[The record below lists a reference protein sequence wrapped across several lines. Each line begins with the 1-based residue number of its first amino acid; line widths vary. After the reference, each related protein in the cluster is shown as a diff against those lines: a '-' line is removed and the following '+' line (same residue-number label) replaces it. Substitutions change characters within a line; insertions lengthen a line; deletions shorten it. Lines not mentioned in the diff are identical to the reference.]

1 VLTPSHRPLLVPF
14 LAGPVALTA
23 LASAGVAPA
32 LPALSASLGL
42 GAGGTSGV
50 MIAYA
55 LGFAVGTASFGH
67 LADVAG
73 AALVL
78 RIGLPLLAAGA
89 VLAAAAPSLP
99 SLLAGRLVEGIGAGA
114 VPVFSLVALASIADQ
129 GRRRREIGAF
139 TAVLTAT
146 SAAVLLAGGALADL
160 LGWRVLLAV
169 PAAALLFL
177 PGLRHVGG
185 VAAGPAQRLDLV
197 GIVLL
202 AALSGGLLLGLQVS
216 SRHAVVREVGAVGLG
231 CALAAGLALA
241 RRGPGGVLPRSLVAS
256 PSFVGRAVVGAV
268 LFAGYFGLLVAAP
281 LLLAAPRHWSPVHL
295 GLVMLP
301 AGCAGAL
308 ASRLAGGAG
317 TSLPGARHVPGTG
330 TLCALAVAG
339 LAVAAAWP
347 SSPAPLVTGLALA
360 SAALG
365 WGHVVLVDGLA
376 DELSSAQRGIAM
388 GLFNLAVFFGGGVGA
403 TVVGLGFE
411 RTTATSTL
419 AVLACLPALGWL
431 GVRARRALPA

>member
-1 VLTPSHRPLLVPF
+1 MLTSRPRPLLVPF

-32 LPALSASLGL
+32 LPALSGSLGL
-42 GAGGTSGV
+42 GTGGTSGV

-55 LGFAVGTASFGH
+55 LGFAIGTASFGH
-67 LADVAG
+67 LADVVG
-73 AALVL
+73 PALVL

-89 VLAAAAPSLP
+89 VLAAASPSLP
-99 SLLAGRLVEGIGAGA
+99 PLLAGRVVEGIGAGA

-160 LGWRVLLAV
+160 LGWRTLLAV

-177 PGLRHVGG
+177 PGLRHVAG
-185 VAAGPAQRLDLV
+185 AAAAPAQRLDLG

-202 AALSGGLLLGLQVS
+202 AGLSGGLLLGLQVS

-231 CALAAGLALA
+231 CAAAAGFGLA
-241 RRGPGGVLPRSLVAS
+241 RRGAGAGGVLPRSLVGS
-256 PSFVGRAVVGAV
+256 PRFVGRAVVGAV

-281 LLLAAPRHWSPVHL
+281 LLLGAPRHWSPVHL

-308 ASRLAGGAG
+308 ASRLAGRAGAG
-317 TSLPGARHVPGTG
+317 GARTSL
-330 TLCALAVAG
+330 LCVVTVAG
-339 LAVAAAWP
+339 LAVAATWP
-347 SSPAPLVTGLALA
+347 SSPVPLVTGLALA

-403 TVVGLGFE
+403 TVVGVGFE

-419 AVLACLPALGWL
+419 AVLACVPALGWL

>member
-1 VLTPSHRPLLVPF
+1 LPTAVLTPSRHPLLVTY

-32 LPALSASLGL
+32 LPALSGSLGV

-67 LADVAG
+67 LADVLG

-89 VLAAAAPSLP
+89 VLAAASPSLAP
-99 SLLAGRLVEGIGAGA
+99 LLAGRVVEGIGAGS

-160 LGWRVLLAV
+160 LGWRTLLVV

-177 PGLRHVGG
+177 PGLRHVAG
-185 VAAGPAQRLDLV
+185 AAAAAEQRLDLG

-231 CALAAGLALA
+231 CAAVAAFGLVRHGA
-241 RRGPGGVLPRSLVAS
+241 GGVLPRSLVGS
-256 PSFVGRAVVGAV
+256 PRFVGRAVVGAV
-268 LFAGYFGLLVAAP
+268 LFAAYFGLLVAAP
-281 LLLAAPRHWSPVHL
+281 LLLGAPRHWSPVHL

-301 AGCAGAL
+301 AGLAGAL

-317 TSLPGARHVPGTG
+317 AGGARTSV
-330 TLCALAVAG
+330 LCAVAVAG
-339 LAVAAAWP
+339 LALAATWP
-347 SSPAPLVTGLALA
+347 SSPVPLVTGLALA

-365 WGHVVLVDGLA
+365 FGHVVLVDGLA

-419 AVLACLPALGWL
+419 TVLACVPALGWL

>member
-1 VLTPSHRPLLVPF
+1 VLTPSPRPLLVPY

-67 LADVAG
+67 LADVLG

-89 VLAAAAPSLP
+89 ALAAASPSLP
-99 SLLAGRLVEGIGAGA
+99 PLLAGRLVEGLGAGS

-160 LGWRVLLAV
+160 LGWRTLLAV

-177 PGLRHVGG
+177 PALRHVAG
-185 VAAGPAQRLDLV
+185 VAVAPAQRLDLG

-231 CALAAGLALA
+231 CAAAAAFGLA
-241 RRGPGGVLPRSLVAS
+241 RRGAGGVLPRSLVAS
-256 PSFVGRAVVGAV
+256 PRFVGRAVVGAV
-268 LFAGYFGLLVAAP
+268 LFAAYFGLLVAAP
-281 LLLAAPRHWSPVHL
+281 LLLGAPRHWSPVHL

-301 AGCAGAL
+301 AGLAGAL

-317 TSLPGARHVPGTG
+317 AGGARTSL
-330 TLCALAVAG
+330 LCAVAVAG
-339 LAVAAAWP
+339 LALAATWP
-347 SSPAPLVTGLALA
+347 SSPVPLVTGLALA

-419 AVLACLPALGWL
+419 AVLACVPALGWL

>member
-1 VLTPSHRPLLVPF
+1 LPTAVLTPRHPPLVPF

-32 LPALSASLGL
+32 LPALSAGLGL

-67 LADVAG
+67 LADVVG

-89 VLAAAAPSLP
+89 VLAAASPTLP
-99 SLLAGRLVEGIGAGA
+99 PLLAGRVVEGIGAGS

-160 LGWRVLLAV
+160 LGWRTLLAV

-177 PGLRHVGG
+177 PALRHVAGAA
-185 VAAGPAQRLDLV
+185 VAPAQRLDLG

-231 CALAAGLALA
+231 CAAAAGVGLA
-241 RRGPGGVLPRSLVAS
+241 RRGAGAGGVLPRSLVLS
-256 PSFVGRAVVGAV
+256 PRFVGRAVVGAV
-268 LFAGYFGLLVAAP
+268 LFAAYFGLLVAAP
-281 LLLAAPRHWSPVHL
+281 LLLGAPRHWSPVHL

-317 TSLPGARHVPGTG
+317 AGGARTSL
-330 TLCALAVAG
+330 LCAVAVAG
-339 LAVAAAWP
+339 LALAAAWP
-347 SSPAPLVTGLALA
+347 SSPVPLVAALALA

-376 DELSSAQRGIAM
+376 DELASVQRGIAM

-411 RTTATSTL
+411 RTTATSTF
-419 AVLACLPALGWL
+419 AVLACVPALGWL

>member
-1 VLTPSHRPLLVPF
+1 LPTAVLTPSRRPLLVPF

-32 LPALSASLGL
+32 LPVLSASLGL

-89 VLAAAAPSLP
+89 ALAAASPSLSP
-99 SLLAGRLVEGIGAGA
+99 LLAGRLVEGIGAGA
-114 VPVFSLVALASIADQ
+114 VPVFSLVVLASIADQ

-139 TAVLTAT
+139 MAVLTAT
-146 SAAVLLAGGALADL
+146 SAAVLLVGGALADL
-160 LGWRVLLAV
+160 LGWRTLLAV

-177 PGLRHVGG
+177 PGLRHVAG
-185 VAAGPAQRLDLV
+185 AAAASAQRLDLG

-216 SRHAVVREVGAVGLG
+216 SRHAVVREVGAVGLV
-231 CALAAGLALA
+231 CAAAGGLGLA
-241 RRGPGGVLPRSLVAS
+241 RRGAGGVLPRSLVLS
-256 PSFVGRAVVGAV
+256 PRFVGRAVVGAV

-281 LLLAAPRHWSPVHL
+281 LLLGAPRHWSPVHL

-301 AGCAGAL
+301 AGLTGAL

-317 TSLPGARHVPGTG
+317 ADGTRTSL
-330 TLCALAVAG
+330 LCGVAVAG
-339 LAVAAAWP
+339 LAVAATWP
-347 SSPAPLVTGLALA
+347 SSPVPLVTGLALA

-376 DELSSAQRGIAM
+376 DELASAQRGIAM

-419 AVLACLPALGWL
+419 AVLACVPALGWL
-431 GVRARRALPA
+431 GVRARQALPA

>member
-1 VLTPSHRPLLVPF
+1 LPTAVLTPSRRPLLVPY

-42 GAGGTSGV
+42 GAGGTSSV

-67 LADVAG
+67 LADVLG

-89 VLAAAAPSLP
+89 ALAAASPSLP
-99 SLLAGRLVEGIGAGA
+99 PLLAGRLVEGLGAGS

-129 GRRRREIGAF
+129 GRRRREIGVF

-146 SAAVLLAGGALADL
+146 SAAVLLVGGALGDL
-160 LGWRVLLAV
+160 LGWRTLLAV

-177 PGLRHVGG
+177 PGLRHVAGAA
-185 VAAGPAQRLDLV
+185 VAPAQRLDLG
-197 GIVLL
+197 GIALL

-216 SRHAVVREVGAVGLG
+216 SRHAVVREVGAVGLA
-231 CALAAGLALA
+231 CAAAAAFGLA
-241 RRGPGGVLPRSLVAS
+241 RRGAGGVLPRSLVAS

-268 LFAGYFGLLVAAP
+268 LFAAYFGLLVAAP
-281 LLLAAPRHWSPVHL
+281 LLLGAPRHWSPVHL

-301 AGCAGAL
+301 AGLAGAL

-317 TSLPGARHVPGTG
+317 AGGARASL
-330 TLCALAVAG
+330 LCAVAVAG
-339 LAVAAAWP
+339 LAVAATWP

-388 GLFNLAVFFGGGVGA
+388 GLFNLAVFLGGGVGA

-419 AVLACLPALGWL
+419 AVLACVPALGWL

>member
-1 VLTPSHRPLLVPF
+1 VLTPSRHPLLVPY

-32 LPALSASLGL
+32 LPVLSAGLGL

-67 LADVAG
+67 LADVLG

-89 VLAAAAPSLP
+89 VLAAASPSLP
-99 SLLAGRLVEGIGAGA
+99 PLLAGRLVEGIGAGS

-146 SAAVLLAGGALADL
+146 SAAVLLVGGALADL
-160 LGWRVLLAV
+160 VGWRTLLAV

-177 PGLRHVGG
+177 PALRHVASAA
-185 VAAGPAQRLDLV
+185 VAPAQRLDLG

-216 SRHAVVREVGAVGLG
+216 SRHAVVREAGAVGLG
-231 CALAAGLALA
+231 CAAAAAFGLA
-241 RRGPGGVLPRSLVAS
+241 RRGAGGVLPRSLVAS
-256 PSFVGRAVVGAV
+256 PRFVGRAVVGAV
-268 LFAGYFGLLVAAP
+268 LFAAYFGLLVAAP
-281 LLLAAPRHWSPVHL
+281 LLLGAPRHWSPVHL

-317 TSLPGARHVPGTG
+317 AGGARTSL
-330 TLCALAVAG
+330 LCAVAVAG
-339 LAVAAAWP
+339 LAVAATWP
-347 SSPAPLVTGLALA
+347 SSPVPLVTGLALA

-403 TVVGLGFE
+403 TVVGVGFE

-419 AVLACLPALGWL
+419 AVLACVPALGWL
-431 GVRARRALPA
+431 GVRVRRALPA

>member
-1 VLTPSHRPLLVPF
+1 VLSSRPRPLLVPF

-32 LPALSASLGL
+32 LPALSGSLGL

-67 LADVAG
+67 LADVVG
-73 AALVL
+73 PALVL

-89 VLAAAAPSLP
+89 VLAAASPSLP
-99 SLLAGRLVEGIGAGA
+99 PLLAGRVVEGIGAGS

-160 LGWRVLLAV
+160 LGWRTLLAV

-177 PGLRHVGG
+177 PGLRHVAGAT
-185 VAAGPAQRLDLV
+185 AAAPAQRLDLS

-202 AALSGGLLLGLQVS
+202 AAFSGGLLLGLQVS
-216 SRHAVVREVGAVGLG
+216 SRHAVVRDVGAVGLG
-231 CALAAGLALA
+231 CAAAAGFGLA
-241 RRGPGGVLPRSLVAS
+241 RRGARAAGVLPRSLVGS
-256 PSFVGRAVVGAV
+256 PCFVGRAVVGAV

-281 LLLAAPRHWSPVHL
+281 LLLGAPRHWSPVHL

-301 AGCAGAL
+301 AGLAGAL

-317 TSLPGARHVPGTG
+317 AGGARTSL
-330 TLCALAVAG
+330 LCAVAVAG
-339 LAVAAAWP
+339 LVLAATWP
-347 SSPAPLVTGLALA
+347 SSPVPLVTGLALA

-419 AVLACLPALGWL
+419 AVLACVPALGWL

>member
-1 VLTPSHRPLLVPF
+1 
-14 LAGPVALTA
+14 
-23 LASAGVAPA
+23 
-32 LPALSASLGL
+32 
-42 GAGGTSGV
+42 

-55 LGFAVGTASFGH
+55 LGFAVGMASFGH
-67 LADVAG
+67 LADVVG
-73 AALVL
+73 PALVL

-89 VLAAAAPSLP
+89 VLAAASPSLP
-99 SLLAGRLVEGIGAGA
+99 PLLAGRVVEGIGAGS

-129 GRRRREIGAF
+129 SRRRREIGAF

-160 LGWRVLLAV
+160 LGWRTLLAV

-177 PGLRHVGG
+177 PGLRHVAG
-185 VAAGPAQRLDLV
+185 AAAAAHAQRLDLG

-216 SRHAVVREVGAVGLG
+216 SRHAVVRDVGAVGLA
-231 CALAAGLALA
+231 CAAAAAVGLARHGA
-241 RRGPGGVLPRSLVAS
+241 GGVLPRSLVGS
-256 PSFVGRAVVGAV
+256 PRFVGRAVVGAV

-281 LLLAAPRHWSPVHL
+281 LLLGAPRHWSPVHL

-317 TSLPGARHVPGTG
+317 AGGARTSL
-330 TLCALAVAG
+330 LCAVAVAG
-339 LAVAAAWP
+339 VALAATWP
-347 SSPAPLVTGLALA
+347 SSPAPLVAGLALA

-419 AVLACLPALGWL
+419 AVLACVPALGWL

>member
-1 VLTPSHRPLLVPF
+1 VLTPSRRPLLVPF

-89 VLAAAAPSLP
+89 ALAAASPSLP
-99 SLLAGRLVEGIGAGA
+99 PLLAGRVVEGIGAGA

-139 TAVLTAT
+139 MAVLTAT
-146 SAAVLLAGGALADL
+146 SAAVLLVGGALADL
-160 LGWRVLLAV
+160 LGWRTLLAV

-177 PGLRHVGG
+177 PGLRHVAG
-185 VAAGPAQRLDLV
+185 AAAASAQRLDLG

-216 SRHAVVREVGAVGLG
+216 SRHAVVREVGAVGLV
-231 CALAAGLALA
+231 CAAAGGLGLA
-241 RRGPGGVLPRSLVAS
+241 RRGAGGVLPRSLVLS
-256 PSFVGRAVVGAV
+256 PRFVGRAVVGAV

-281 LLLAAPRHWSPVHL
+281 LLLGAPRHWSPVHL

-301 AGCAGAL
+301 AGLTGAL

-317 TSLPGARHVPGTG
+317 ADGTRTSL
-330 TLCALAVAG
+330 LCGVAVAG
-339 LAVAAAWP
+339 LAVAATWP
-347 SSPAPLVTGLALA
+347 SSPVPLVTGLALA

-376 DELSSAQRGIAM
+376 DELASAQRGIAM

-419 AVLACLPALGWL
+419 AVLACVPALGWL
-431 GVRARRALPA
+431 GVRARQALPA

>member
-1 VLTPSHRPLLVPF
+1 MLTQSRRLLLVPF

-89 VLAAAAPSLP
+89 ALAAASPSLP
-99 SLLAGRLVEGIGAGA
+99 PLLAGRLVEGIGAGA

-139 TAVLTAT
+139 MAVLTAT
-146 SAAVLLAGGALADL
+146 SAAVLLVGGALADL
-160 LGWRVLLAV
+160 LGWRTLLAV

-177 PGLRHVGG
+177 PGLRHVAGAA
-185 VAAGPAQRLDLV
+185 VASAQRLDLG

-216 SRHAVVREVGAVGLG
+216 SRHAVVREVGAVGLV
-231 CALAAGLALA
+231 CAAAGGLGLA
-241 RRGPGGVLPRSLVAS
+241 RRGAGGVLPRSLVLS
-256 PSFVGRAVVGAV
+256 PRFVGRAVVGAV

-281 LLLAAPRHWSPVHL
+281 LLLGAPRHWSPVHL

-301 AGCAGAL
+301 AGLTGAL

-317 TSLPGARHVPGTG
+317 ADGTRTSL
-330 TLCALAVAG
+330 LCGVAVAG
-339 LAVAAAWP
+339 LAVAATWP
-347 SSPAPLVTGLALA
+347 SSPVPLVTGLALA

-376 DELSSAQRGIAM
+376 DELASAQRGIAM

-419 AVLACLPALGWL
+419 AVLACVPALGWL
-431 GVRARRALPA
+431 GVRARQALPA

>member
-1 VLTPSHRPLLVPF
+1 VLTPSRPLLVPY

-67 LADVAG
+67 LADVLG

-89 VLAAAAPSLP
+89 ALAAASPSLP
-99 SLLAGRLVEGIGAGA
+99 PLLAGRLVEGIGAGS
-114 VPVFSLVALASIADQ
+114 VPVFSLVALASIAEQ
-129 GRRRREIGAF
+129 GRRRREIGVF

-146 SAAVLLAGGALADL
+146 SAAVLLVGGALADL
-160 LGWRVLLAV
+160 LGWRTLVAV

-177 PGLRHVGG
+177 PGLRHVAGAA
-185 VAAGPAQRLDLV
+185 VAPAQRLDLG

-216 SRHAVVREVGAVGLG
+216 SRHAVVREVGAVGLA
-231 CALAAGLALA
+231 CAAAAAFGLA
-241 RRGPGGVLPRSLVAS
+241 RRRAGGVLPRSLVAS
-256 PSFVGRAVVGAV
+256 PRFVGRAVVGAV
-268 LFAGYFGLLVAAP
+268 LFAAYFGLLVAAP
-281 LLLAAPRHWSPVHL
+281 LLLGAPRHWSPVHL

-301 AGCAGAL
+301 AGLAGAL

-317 TSLPGARHVPGTG
+317 AGGARTSL
-330 TLCALAVAG
+330 LCAVAVAG
-339 LAVAAAWP
+339 LAVAATWP
-347 SSPAPLVTGLALA
+347 SSPVPLVTGLALA

-403 TVVGLGFE
+403 TVVGVGFE

-419 AVLACLPALGWL
+419 AVLACVPALGWL

>member
-1 VLTPSHRPLLVPF
+1 VLTPSRLPLPVPF

-23 LASAGVAPA
+23 LASAGVAPG

-89 VLAAAAPSLP
+89 ALAAASPSLP
-99 SLLAGRLVEGIGAGA
+99 PLLAGRIVEGIGAGA

-139 TAVLTAT
+139 MAVLTAT
-146 SAAVLLAGGALADL
+146 SAAVLLVGGALADL
-160 LGWRVLLAV
+160 LGWRTLLAV

-177 PGLRHVGG
+177 PGLRHVAG
-185 VAAGPAQRLDLV
+185 AAAASAQRLDLG

-216 SRHAVVREVGAVGLG
+216 SRHAAVREVGAVGLV
-231 CALAAGLALA
+231 CAAAGGLGLA
-241 RRGPGGVLPRSLVAS
+241 RRGAGGVLPRSLVLS
-256 PSFVGRAVVGAV
+256 PRFVGRAVVGAV

-281 LLLAAPRHWSPVHL
+281 LLLGAPRHWSPVHL

-301 AGCAGAL
+301 AGLTGAL

-317 TSLPGARHVPGTG
+317 ADGTRTSL
-330 TLCALAVAG
+330 LCGVAVAG
-339 LAVAAAWP
+339 LAVAATWP
-347 SSPAPLVTGLALA
+347 SSPVPLVTGLALA

-376 DELSSAQRGIAM
+376 DELASAQRGIAM

-419 AVLACLPALGWL
+419 AVLACVPALGWL
-431 GVRARRALPA
+431 GVRARQALPA

>member
-1 VLTPSHRPLLVPF
+1 LPTAVLTPSRLPLLVPF

-32 LPALSASLGL
+32 LPVLSASLGL

-89 VLAAAAPSLP
+89 ALAAASPSLP
-99 SLLAGRLVEGIGAGA
+99 PLLVGRLVEGIGAGA

-139 TAVLTAT
+139 MAVLTAT
-146 SAAVLLAGGALADL
+146 SAAVLLVGGALADL
-160 LGWRVLLAV
+160 LGWRTLLAV

-177 PGLRHVGG
+177 PGLRHVAG
-185 VAAGPAQRLDLV
+185 AAAASAQRLDLG

-216 SRHAVVREVGAVGLG
+216 SRHAVVREVGAVGLV
-231 CALAAGLALA
+231 CAAAGGLGLA
-241 RRGPGGVLPRSLVAS
+241 RRGAGGVLPRSLVLS
-256 PSFVGRAVVGAV
+256 PRFVGRAVVGAV

-281 LLLAAPRHWSPVHL
+281 LLLGAPRHWSPVHL

-301 AGCAGAL
+301 AGLTGAL

-317 TSLPGARHVPGTG
+317 ADGTRTSL
-330 TLCALAVAG
+330 LCGVAVAG
-339 LAVAAAWP
+339 LAVAATWP
-347 SSPAPLVTGLALA
+347 SSPVPLVTGLALA

-376 DELSSAQRGIAM
+376 DELASAQRGIAM

-419 AVLACLPALGWL
+419 AVLACVPALGWL
-431 GVRARRALPA
+431 GVRARQALPA

>member
-1 VLTPSHRPLLVPF
+1 MLTPSRPLLVPY

-67 LADVAG
+67 LADVLG

-89 VLAAAAPSLP
+89 ALAAASPSLP
-99 SLLAGRLVEGIGAGA
+99 PLLAGRLVEGIGAGS
-114 VPVFSLVALASIADQ
+114 VPVFSLVALASIAEQ
-129 GRRRREIGAF
+129 GRRRREIGVF

-146 SAAVLLAGGALADL
+146 SAAVLLVGGALADL
-160 LGWRVLLAV
+160 LGWRTLVAV

-177 PGLRHVGG
+177 PGLRHVAGAA
-185 VAAGPAQRLDLV
+185 VAPAQRLDLG

-216 SRHAVVREVGAVGLG
+216 SRHAVVREVGAVGLA
-231 CALAAGLALA
+231 CAAAAAFGLA
-241 RRGPGGVLPRSLVAS
+241 RRRAGGVLPRSLVAS
-256 PSFVGRAVVGAV
+256 PRFVGRAVVGAV
-268 LFAGYFGLLVAAP
+268 LFAAYFGLLVAAP
-281 LLLAAPRHWSPVHL
+281 LLLGAPRHWSPVHL

-301 AGCAGAL
+301 AGLAGAL

-317 TSLPGARHVPGTG
+317 AGGARTSL
-330 TLCALAVAG
+330 LCAVAVAG
-339 LAVAAAWP
+339 LAVAATWP
-347 SSPAPLVTGLALA
+347 SSPVPLVTGLALA

-403 TVVGLGFE
+403 TVVGVGFE

-419 AVLACLPALGWL
+419 AVLACVPALGWL

>member
-1 VLTPSHRPLLVPF
+1 VLTPSRLPLLVPF

-89 VLAAAAPSLP
+89 ALAAASPSLP
-99 SLLAGRLVEGIGAGA
+99 PLLAGRVVEGIGAGA

-139 TAVLTAT
+139 MAVLTAT
-146 SAAVLLAGGALADL
+146 SAAVLLVGGALADL
-160 LGWRVLLAV
+160 LGWRTLLAV

-177 PGLRHVGG
+177 PGLRHVAG
-185 VAAGPAQRLDLV
+185 AAAASAQRLDLG

-216 SRHAVVREVGAVGLG
+216 SRHAAVREVGAVGLV
-231 CALAAGLALA
+231 CAAAGGLGLA
-241 RRGPGGVLPRSLVAS
+241 RRGAGGVLPRSLVLS
-256 PSFVGRAVVGAV
+256 PRFVGRAVVGAV

-281 LLLAAPRHWSPVHL
+281 LLLGAPRHWSPVHL

-301 AGCAGAL
+301 AGLAGAL
-308 ASRLAGGAG
+308 ASRLAGDVGAG
-317 TSLPGARHVPGTG
+317 GTRTSL
-330 TLCALAVAG
+330 LCAVAVAG
-339 LAVAAAWP
+339 LTIGAAWP
-347 SSPAPLVTGLALA
+347 SSLVPLVTGLALA

-376 DELSSAQRGIAM
+376 DELASAQRGIAM

-419 AVLACLPALGWL
+419 AVLACVPALGWL
-431 GVRARRALPA
+431 GVRARQALPA

>member
-1 VLTPSHRPLLVPF
+1 LPTAVLTPSRRPLLVPF
-14 LAGPVALTA
+14 LTGPVALTA

-89 VLAAAAPSLP
+89 ALAAASPSLSP
-99 SLLAGRLVEGIGAGA
+99 LLAGRLVEGFGAGA

-139 TAVLTAT
+139 MAVLTAT
-146 SAAVLLAGGALADL
+146 SAAVLLVGGALADL
-160 LGWRVLLAV
+160 LGWRTLLAV

-177 PGLRHVGG
+177 PGLRHVAG
-185 VAAGPAQRLDLV
+185 AAAASAQRLDLG

-216 SRHAVVREVGAVGLG
+216 SRHAVVREVGAVGLV
-231 CALAAGLALA
+231 CAAAGGLGLA
-241 RRGPGGVLPRSLVAS
+241 RRGAGGVLPRSLVLS
-256 PSFVGRAVVGAV
+256 PRFVGRAVVGAV

-281 LLLAAPRHWSPVHL
+281 LLLGAPRHWSPVHL

-301 AGCAGAL
+301 AGLTGAL
-308 ASRLAGGAG
+308 ASRHAGGAG
-317 TSLPGARHVPGTG
+317 ADGTRTSLLGGV
-330 TLCALAVAG
+330 AVAG
-339 LAVAAAWP
+339 LAVAATWP
-347 SSPAPLVTGLALA
+347 SSPVPLVTGLALA

-376 DELSSAQRGIAM
+376 DELASAQRGIAM

-419 AVLACLPALGWL
+419 AVLACVPALGWL
-431 GVRARRALPA
+431 GVRARQALPA